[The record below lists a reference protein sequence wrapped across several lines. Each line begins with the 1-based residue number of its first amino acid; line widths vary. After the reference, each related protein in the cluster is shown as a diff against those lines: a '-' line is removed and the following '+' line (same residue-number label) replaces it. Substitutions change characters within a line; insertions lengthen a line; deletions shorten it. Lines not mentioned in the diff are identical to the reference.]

1 MTTKPITATEMILAS
16 QYEGRLGIEG
26 RKQRWSRR

>member
-1 MTTKPITATEMILAS
+1 MTTKPITTTEMILAR
-16 QYEGRLGIEG
+16 YEGRGGIEG

>member
-26 RKQRWSRR
+26 TRPR